1 VKFQREY
8 GRPHVPLSLQVINFI
23 DVLLVLV
30 VFLMFSKLGGTAS
43 KLDVDLPKAGR
54 SADLVTSSGV
64 ITISIDR
71 DGGLTVEG
79 VNYRTEELQEKL
91 DHVAKLNP
99 NETVLLWA
107 DKQTDYGRVLNVID
121 ICTGCG
127 FKKIS
132 FARKTKDG

>member
-8 GRPHVPLSLQVINFI
+8 GRPHAPLSLQVINFI

-30 VFLMFSKLGGTAS
+30 VFLMFSKLGGSAS
-43 KLDVDLPKAGR
+43 KLEVDLPKAGK
-54 SADLVTSSGV
+54 STEQATSSGV

-71 DGGLTVEG
+71 QGALTVEG
-79 VNYRTEELQEKL
+79 VNYRTEELQERL
-91 DHVAKLNP
+91 ERVAKLNP

-107 DKQTDYGRVLNVID
+107 DKQTDYGVVLNVID